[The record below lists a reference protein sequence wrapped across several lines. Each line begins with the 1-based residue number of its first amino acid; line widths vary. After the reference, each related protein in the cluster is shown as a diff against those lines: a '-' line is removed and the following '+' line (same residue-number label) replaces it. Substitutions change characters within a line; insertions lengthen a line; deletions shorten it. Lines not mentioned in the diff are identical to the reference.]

1 MSTTRWDG
9 AKVPTASD
17 PILSAWGDYADSV
30 GTFIRCASQ
39 AEAQARLSQAPAG
52 VVSTAHPAMEAG
64 DWRHRHGGAWG
75 DGDRCV
81 LRWDAADADV

>member
-1 MSTTRWDG
+1 MSATRWDG

-39 AEAQARLSQAPAG
+39 AEAQARLAQAPAG
-52 VVSTAHPAMEAG
+52 VVTAAHPAHQRPHDAQVGGDQLQSADPLAAG
-64 DWRHRHGGAWG
+64 
-75 DGDRCV
+75 V
-81 LRWDAADADV
+81 QS